1 MKKLKTVRFH
11 FLWGGKGDR
20 LKRLS
25 IFKPYNE
32 GGLAMVEL
40 DTYVEALKATWV
52 RRELKSDHSWT
63 ALFQVVI
70 AKGRCL
76 WEMNGR
82 SLAQLSKEVSNLFW
96 AEVLKAYAR

>member
-1 MKKLKTVRFH
+1 
-11 FLWGGKGDR
+11 
-20 LKRLS
+20 
-25 IFKPYNE
+25 
-32 GGLAMVEL
+32 MVEL

-96 AEVLKAYAR
+96 AEVLKAYARLVRVIEVDVCDMNRYGLWHSDLTKYKKHLQ